1 MIASSQKSCVANKL
15 RNFLQLS
22 DDAADLLR
30 NLVNS
35 PDSLLLGKGA
45 FFIHVN
51 NMLFQV
57 LKGVYAA
64 TYYYGMT

>member
-1 MIASSQKSCVANKL
+1 MIVSWQKPWVANNL
-15 RNFLQLS
+15 HIYLQLS

-35 PDSLLLGKGA
+35 PNSLMLGKGA

-57 LKGVYAA
+57 LKGVSAA
-64 TYYYGMT
+64 TCYYAMT